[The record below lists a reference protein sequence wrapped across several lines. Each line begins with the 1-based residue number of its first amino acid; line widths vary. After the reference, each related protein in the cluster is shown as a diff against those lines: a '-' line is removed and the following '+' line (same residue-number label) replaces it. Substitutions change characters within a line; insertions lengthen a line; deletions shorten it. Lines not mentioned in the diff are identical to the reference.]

1 MTLRRIRAEFVL
13 DTYDGPGLYYRL
25 VVANRPQE
33 GKTEM
38 KRLITLLALTML
50 VASLCFAGSVT
61 GYVTDE
67 KCATAGKHGE
77 AHAKCA
83 AGCIGGGATIVLVT
97 EDGKIY
103 QVADSSKLKDHAGHK
118 VMVEG
123 KVEGMKVTS
132 IDKVTMP
139 S

>member
-1 MTLRRIRAEFVL
+1 MSL
-13 DTYDGPGLYYRL
+13 GPLGS
-25 VVANRPQE
+25 A
-33 GKTEM
+33 
-38 KRLITLLALTML
+38 A
-50 VASLCFAGSVT
+50 SVT

-67 KCATAGKHGE
+67 KCANAGKHG
-77 AHAKCA
+77 ADHAKCA
-83 AGCIGGGATIVLVT
+83 AGCIGGGETIVLVT

-103 QVADSSKLKDHAGHK
+103 EVADSTKLKDHAGHK